1 MPLLLRY
8 TGHPP
13 TSLVAC
19 SIKKKKSEIHF
30 NGQEL
35 IQMLSTDSSY
45 AYLYAA
51 QSYFVFAVQTL
62 EA

>member
-1 MPLLLRY
+1 M
-8 TGHPP
+8 
-13 TSLVAC
+13 
-19 SIKKKKSEIHF
+19 HF

-35 IQMLSTDSSY
+35 IQMLSADSSY

-51 QSYFVFAVQTL
+51 PSYFIFAVQTL